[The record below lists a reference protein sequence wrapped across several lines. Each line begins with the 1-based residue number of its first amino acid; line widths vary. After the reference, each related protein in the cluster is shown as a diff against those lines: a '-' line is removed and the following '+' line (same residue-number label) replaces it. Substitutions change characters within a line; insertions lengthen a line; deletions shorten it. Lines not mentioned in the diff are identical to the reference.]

1 MNIKRF
7 PVGPLQANCYLLW
20 DKAGGSTAIVDP
32 GGDAEEIIAV
42 IEEEKLRPVALI
54 NTHGHIDHIA
64 ANRAI
69 KERYNIPL
77 LIHTEDAICLTD
89 PGLNLSAMGFGRLD
103 SPPCDRELQDGDEI
117 SVGEITL
124 KVISTPGHSPGG
136 ICLLIPRPAQ
146 PDIIITGDTLFAGG
160 VGRTDFPGGSWEE
173 LMESIRNRLLSF
185 PDETIILPGHGPHS
199 TIGEERSSNPFLE
212 T

>member
-1 MNIKRF
+1 MNVRRLT
-7 PVGPLQANCYLLW
+7 VGPLQANCYVVW
-20 DKAGGSTAIVDP
+20 DKAGGSAAIIDP
-32 GGDAEEIIAV
+32 GGDPEDIISV
-42 IEEEKLRPVALI
+42 VEDEKLKPVVLI

-69 KERYNIPL
+69 KERYDIPL
-77 LIHTEDAICLTD
+77 LIHSEDSASLTD

-103 SPPCDRELQDGDEI
+103 SPPSDRELQDGDEI
-117 SVGEITL
+117 LVGEIML
-124 KVISTPGHSPGG
+124 KVISTPGHTPGG
-136 ICLLIPRPAQ
+136 ICLLISRSDQ
-146 PDIIITGDTLFAGG
+146 PDVIITGDTLFAGG
-160 VGRTDFPGGSWEE
+160 VGRTDFPGGSWSL

-199 TIGEERSSNPFLE
+199 TIGEERKSNPFLR